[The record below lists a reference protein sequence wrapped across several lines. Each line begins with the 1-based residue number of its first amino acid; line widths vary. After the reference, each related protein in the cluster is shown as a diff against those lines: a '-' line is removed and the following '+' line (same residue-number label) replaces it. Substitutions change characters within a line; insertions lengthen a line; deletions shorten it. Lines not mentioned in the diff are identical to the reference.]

1 MYLGATVFAEGPAT
15 AKSQRI
21 GGMGK
26 GSSLRHHQGK
36 EDKGAAIERT
46 V

>member
-1 MYLGATVFAEGPAT
+1 MHLGAAVLAEGPAT
-15 AKSQRI
+15 AKGQRI
-21 GGMGK
+21 GGEGK
-26 GSSLRHHQGK
+26 GSSLSHHQGK